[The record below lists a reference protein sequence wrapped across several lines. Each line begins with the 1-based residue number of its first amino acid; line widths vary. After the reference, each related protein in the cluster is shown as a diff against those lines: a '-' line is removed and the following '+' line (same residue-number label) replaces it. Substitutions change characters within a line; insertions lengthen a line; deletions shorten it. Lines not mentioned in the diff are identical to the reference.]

1 MILPLVLTEPLG
13 SVGYKDKPVF
23 DEKLAER
30 EEYRYGGKNGGIAW
44 KRKVEN
50 HFISRAP
57 VMQGVLAWGEE
68 EERGGKEPLK
78 RPLNKHFK
86 GLGKAS
92 LQGL

>member
-1 MILPLVLTEPLG
+1 MILPLGLTEPLG
-13 SVGYKDKPVF
+13 SVGYKDKPVS

-57 VMQGVLAWGEE
+57 VMQAILTWAEE
-68 EERGGKEPLK
+68 EE
-78 RPLNKHFK
+78 LNPISRERFAAAVGDKLTFE
-86 GLGKAS
+86 
-92 LQGL
+92 